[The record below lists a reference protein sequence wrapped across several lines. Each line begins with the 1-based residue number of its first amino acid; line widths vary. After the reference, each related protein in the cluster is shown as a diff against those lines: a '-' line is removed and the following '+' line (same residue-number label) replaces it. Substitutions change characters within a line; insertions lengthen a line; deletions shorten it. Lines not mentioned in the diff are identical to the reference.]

1 MNSKE
6 KYFLSIKQISI
17 WQAIANSSLSMKLA
31 TECEINIQCIRK
43 RIERSNVRTSCRFT
57 PSAHGFVYTFLVCCK
72 RKYNFCLC
80 YRVDAKKIKVVNAQI
95 NLPKLHTKYQSIHTL
110 SKNSHVDDRWFQ
122 TQTATLRQWYVLRRW
137 TSRISKYLLCSAPLW
152 PLPLV
157 RADDN
162 VLK

>member
-1 MNSKE
+1 MTGDRELVLVNVISNRVWNQHSMYSK
-6 KYFLSIKQISI
+6 KNRTFNQSICSRSERQM
-17 WQAIANSSLSMKLA
+17 L
-31 TECEINIQCIRK
+31 QCTLP
-43 RIERSNVRTSCRFT
+43 SSCRFT